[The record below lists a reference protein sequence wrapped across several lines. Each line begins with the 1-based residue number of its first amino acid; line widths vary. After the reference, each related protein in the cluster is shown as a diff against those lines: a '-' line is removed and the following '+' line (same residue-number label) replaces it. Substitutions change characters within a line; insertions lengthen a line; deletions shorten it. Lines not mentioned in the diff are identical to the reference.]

1 MDFHESLRELEV
13 NSHIRCHYSCHVTRD
28 LSNDG
33 RNFLWYGGAVERD
46 GPEKLVLQRIVNE
59 VIVE

>member
-1 MDFHESLRELEV
+1 MHFHESLRELEV

-33 RNFLWYGGAVERD
+33 RNFLWYGDAVERD
-46 GPEKLVLQRIVNE
+46 GPGKLVL
-59 VIVE
+59 